1 MNIIKKMMKK
11 KGISPVIAS
20 IILIAITIAVAIAVA
35 GWVFGLFGTYG
46 TAGGVTVISPTLT
59 AATDTFAG
67 TVKNDKDTSVSLVS
81 VTATRNGGALVT
93 FTSPSGPWNA
103 HSQGTISGIGAPTAK
118 FTAGNNYVV
127 KVSFSDGTIV
137 SVSVVAS

>member
-1 MNIIKKMMKK
+1 MYNIKRKK

-46 TAGGVTVISPTLT
+46 TAGGVTVINPTLSST
-59 AATDTFAG
+59 TDTFAG
-67 TVKNDKDTSVSLVS
+67 TVKNDRDTSVDLVS
-81 VTATRNGGALVT
+81 VTATGDGGIAVT
-93 FTSPSGPWNA
+93 FTTGSGPFSA
-103 HSQGTISGIGAPTAK
+103 HTSTTMSETGTPIGS
-118 FTAGNNYVV
+118 FTAGSSYVV
-127 KVSFSDGTIV
+127 KVSFTDGTIA